1 MFYNTLFVVVYKF
14 FLDIDAGHAYQTKN
28 NRASATVCSITLFQ
42 LLNLLT
48 FYNNP
53 STIIVWSVIAII
65 FVFNVSFF
73 LSKNRFLKILNA
85 LEESPQKFTSRSF
98 VYLYLI
104 GTILGF
110 AATRDFN

>member
-14 FLDIDAGHAYQTKN
+14 FLAIDAGYAYQTKN
-28 NRASATVCSITLFQ
+28 NRASATVCTITLFQ
-42 LLNLLT
+42 VLNLLS
-48 FYNNP
+48 FYNKP
-53 STIIVWSVIAII
+53 STIIVWSVIAVI
-65 FVFNVSFF
+65 FALNVSFF
-73 LSKNRFLKILNA
+73 LFRNRFLKILEA